1 MQPDFISDPKLRV
14 AAIATLTEYM
24 GIAAEFVV
32 DDSIADARK
41 NDYVKNI
48 PGAQSLFFFE
58 TLRAMLPPD
67 VPFESVRSSILMGL
81 EVS

>member
-1 MQPDFISDPKLRV
+1 MQPDFISDPKLRM

-32 DDSIADARK
+32 DDSIVEVRK
-41 NDYVKNI
+41 NEYVKSI

-58 TLRAMLPPD
+58 TLRGMLPPG
-67 VPFESVRSSILMGL
+67 VPFEPVRSSILMGL